1 MANAVKHR
9 DYLVELDW
17 RVYDPDIGSVTSTT
31 YRWSRFGTR
40 SHGGNT
46 YIARILSLG
55 DITTPYIDRKDA
67 HFDEVSL
74 EIGNTAEDLSNDLPF
89 HVLRAENNFRM
100 KRLRVYTYDVLTDTK
115 RLIWWGYTKAISYNP
130 SEFSATI
137 TASFSWDSIKINI
150 PKIMMGHR
158 CAAGFPEDMT
168 EMEPGDTNGCTWN
181 GTTVGVAPT
190 TGSATSCDKTWDG
203 SNGCLDKG
211 NLQQFLGVIKIAP
224 VLNDVKSNWVDKD
237 KVRDAPFPIVYGVG
251 DLKVKPEVYHARVK
265 DGILMC
271 NFFVSGC
278 HAGQPFLDTDIGSI
292 RIGGAQKARFFKM
305 YYGDAVQAIPA
316 NRTKFAD
323 GLGHS
328 HVCHGYAEFELTKPQ
343 IDKFA
348 QDVPFHLLTIR
359 LKNGRKTKSGSRTNN
374 HVNVI
379 VDMLQDPIFGMGIP
393 DSDIDSAAVAAAAAA
408 NAFTGRFELDKQ
420 LKNQEWIQNMCGSFH
435 GYITFN
441 DGKMQ
446 VGKKTNAETEV
457 ATFGTGGLRIIDW
470 LEVNLEE
477 DDVSDLVNTLNVRYR
492 GKFREPKKFQF
503 YDMQARRAAGNGI
516 DTPVEKDVFLDGI
529 YDDYQ
534 AQVSAAT
541 LLREELNLTF
551 RITFTTSIDDWETG
565 GAKTGQII
573 RVNSHHI
580 PNNDSNYWFRV
591 TGVTYTE
598 DEETVTV
605 SGRVYKQAVYDFDTD
620 TLGDVL
626 TGPGD
631 TSVTQ
636 TPPDVQDFTA
646 VGRRVKDDDDDGYN
660 EEIYCTWTY
669 PGMDAGDQAEL
680 DEESVPYTEDTIEEV
695 LLMWRYTDDQEFRLT
710 TGITVRYPQAEGTFQ
725 VPFHKNR
732 TVEVWAVSRGRNHG
746 TGEVGYV
753 KNSDKTDYLDG
764 DVTATQV
771 TWDVGDTSLFAVDDY
786 VKCGSEYCKIA
797 SKTATTLTLYNTAGV
812 RDAQFN
818 SDNVEHDD
826 GTEVAVVE
834 PSSPI
839 AYVDMSVIR
848 ATLPVVTGVVTRSRP
863 RGVRVKWDD
872 VVMDHIQNHFV
883 YYSVNGSLDDLDTW
897 VADWLPADPKTPPAG
912 INLIRTKATHVLIP
926 QEDIDTL
933 YGSDASGV
941 EVQVR
946 ISAKIKNNYSSALSA
961 LPGANGGHHNR
972 PWAAPAAPEVD
983 TDLTQLVNLTSDR
996 VQITVRVYATD
1007 DRVSVGART
1016 FAQVN
1021 THVIGLVLEKYS
1033 KALADWSGNF
1043 DPRTWDVEDPDATY
1057 QDVVFTLHKGS
1068 KWRIRRAFARN
1079 PGTKRVASAL
1089 DLDEIF
1095 QVGSQS
1101 DVISALDPPN
1111 LAIAPFVD
1119 PGDENT
1125 DSIELDGNDSQLLVT
1140 WTQPGTPVALRELQ
1154 VRKKK
1159 TAATKWRRVPA
1170 VQLLDR
1176 VDDNGNPFNDSVVP
1190 GKVVR
1195 VDVHHPRGVNMDFEV
1210 RLVGADGDTT
1220 AWATVNRDTTDD
1232 AGGEDLPLRDDT
1244 HGPSYPNTSH
1254 LSRNHVIGDAGSAKV
1269 DAVYTPY
1276 MDGLTAD
1283 NAWDVP
1289 DATYGPVRTV
1299 SVVLQ
1304 RRNAAGTADVGNPL
1318 RFRGEVQNG
1327 TGTLASPF
1335 HVPLTGLDLGVIYR
1349 IAKLVYRNNSDEV
1362 ERITGAPGTFDSV
1375 IDFVAG
1381 ASSYGYDASVLTTT
1395 SMTRVADNNRQSIL
1409 TAIFTQPATPALLK
1423 EAVWEVN
1430 YSGAG
1435 WLNLVTKNL
1444 LGKAGKFSVTGVGI
1458 PMKQSVQHRK
1468 GHGAIDF
1475 RVIIVPF
1482 GVNYET
1488 GDAVPATCEII
1499 SLTGQTSTDDGY
1511 IEGSNPA
1518 AAATAPTFKKGFIG
1532 NGGLSVRFDYTTDA
1546 RPTFQYMEF
1555 QFADNSSATASTAR
1569 DWLDAEEGDIAVA
1582 STAPNADTNNAAAV
1596 ALAAATFRGDRRF
1609 QSNDLRKRDLNAT
1622 FKSNAVNGALTLFV
1636 RARVVDL
1643 DDTGAL
1649 RYGNWSAIQ
1658 GGAVM
1663 HTVTFKN
1670 TRDKDTDEPIK
1681 NRHKPSRQ
1689 LLEGFGCWGAAN
1701 NFTPVPTDGDGSA
1714 LGANDLGKEFR
1725 YGRGISALW
1734 IATFA
1739 HLYPGGG
1746 NPWDSGKHGIY
1757 WDKTV
1762 RAISIYGNANAS
1774 GKQINT
1780 PIYGN
1785 LITGHVCWF
1794 AVAIRSTGTNT
1805 FNNGI
1810 TFGIWDDTAN
1820 AFVNEGGS
1828 GRTTGALTL
1837 TANYQIMVVKM
1848 TITQALSSG
1857 NRFLLSIAPGTWN
1870 GGANPASSVPIYMT
1884 EGIFSIGAD
1893 PITLFEPGPQ
1903 ESLVPFASNVSK
1915 ADNGN
1920 LVALRNTGGMGS
1932 DSITTVGFV
1941 DYT

>member
-17 RVYDPDIGSVTSTT
+17 RVYDPDTGSVTSTT

-359 LKNGRKTKSGSRTNN
+359 LKNGRKTKSGSRTDN

-591 TGVTYTE
+591 TGVTYSE
-598 DEETVTV
+598 DEETVAV
-605 SGRVYKQAVYDFDTD
+605 RGRVYKQAVYDFDTD

-771 TWDVGDTSLFAVDDY
+771 TWDVGDTTLFAVDDY

-983 TDLTQLVNLTSDR
+983 TDLTQLINLTSDR

-1362 ERITGAPGTFDSV
+1362 ERITGAPGTFDST

-1381 ASSYGYDASVLTTT
+1381 ASSYGYDASVIT
-1395 SMTRVADNNRQSIL
+1395 SGVMTRTADNNRQSIL
-1409 TAIFTQPATPALLK
+1409 NVNYTQPATPALLK
-1423 EAVWEVN
+1423 EAVFEAQ
-1430 YSGAG
+1430 YAGGG
-1435 WLNLVTKNL
+1435 WLHIGTKNIL
-1444 LGKAGKFSVTGVGI
+1444 SKAGRFSITGPITGL
-1458 PMKQSVQHRK
+1458 KQSVQHRK
-1468 GHGAIDF
+1468 RRVNDLDF

-1482 GVNYET
+1482 GVHYET
-1488 GDAVPATCEII
+1488 GDTVPATCETITLSSQSSAEDDEFNSVAPPGGSITTPTIKWTRKGLRLRVGPLNAATDGFMGITKYGWVLRANDDSTYVTIEGASSATRAGAEFFTTNSHTTLVLRRRDLASALRTTGLKVYVRVFAMVAGVETSSI
-1499 SLTGQTSTDDGY
+1499 SGVTLGAGGDAQAGYSAASTGTGALETDAFNDDDGISIRRNY
-1511 IEGSNPA
+1511 HGTAPLIEGGACLNGRGPTQFNNTGLASPDLIMGRNWRVGSA
-1518 AAATAPTFKKGFIG
+1518 ANGLSTANAENVANVSQTVSGTDNFLRTTAKYGVSWDRANHRVQMVTSGARLATTFGRSLHAGRFISVSWLMGAATAKTLDSLYLHLILFK
-1532 NGGLSVRFDYTTDA
+1532 
-1546 RPTFQYMEF
+1546 
-1555 QFADNSSATASTAR
+1555 NSTNTAGS
-1569 DWLDAEEGDIAVA
+1569 DGVVEVWDIAPPIG
-1582 STAPNADTNNAAAV
+1582 S
-1596 ALAAATFRGDRRF
+1596 GD
-1609 QSNDLRKRDLNAT
+1609 
-1622 FKSNAVNGALTLFV
+1622 
-1636 RARVVDL
+1636 
-1643 DDTGAL
+1643 
-1649 RYGNWSAIQ
+1649 
-1658 GGAVM
+1658 
-1663 HTVTFKN
+1663 
-1670 TRDKDTDEPIK
+1670 
-1681 NRHKPSRQ
+1681 
-1689 LLEGFGCWGAAN
+1689 
-1701 NFTPVPTDGDGSA
+1701 
-1714 LGANDLGKEFR
+1714 
-1725 YGRGISALW
+1725 
-1734 IATFA
+1734 
-1739 HLYPGGG
+1739 
-1746 NPWDSGKHGIY
+1746 
-1757 WDKTV
+1757 
-1762 RAISIYGNANAS
+1762 
-1774 GKQINT
+1774 
-1780 PIYGN
+1780 
-1785 LITGHVCWF
+1785 
-1794 AVAIRSTGTNT
+1794 
-1805 FNNGI
+1805 
-1810 TFGIWDDTAN
+1810 FGI
-1820 AFVNEGGS
+1820 
-1828 GRTTGALTL
+1828 
-1837 TANYQIMVVKM
+1837 
-1848 TITQALSSG
+1848 
-1857 NRFLLSIAPGTWN
+1857 N
-1870 GGANPASSVPIYMT
+1870 GGAIALPAVSASVGYIPVGVTFQVPSNFAASAQDRNAALVWTPSWTGSATIYMDDMQAYYGRSIRGFNPGRIEADLDSVVVT
-1884 EGIFSIGAD
+1884 SASTPHVATGVDTGILNDGIAIATMS
-1893 PITLFEPGPQ
+1893 T
-1903 ESLVPFASNVSK
+1903 FAI
-1915 ADNGN
+1915 D
-1920 LVALRNTGGMGS
+1920 
-1932 DSITTVGFV
+1932 
-1941 DYT
+1941 